1 MLHPR
6 ATSAGPA
13 DTGAVVSLGGWD
25 SLFHIRLA
33 PHLQRLLRDNLWAPS
48 SVSHRSAEPLGGL
61 LLVAQTAPNS
71 LRPVAEHA
79 SNAGIPA

>member
-1 MLHPR
+1 MRRPR
-6 ATSAGPA
+6 AISAGLA
-13 DTGAVVSLGGWD
+13 DTGAVVSHGGD